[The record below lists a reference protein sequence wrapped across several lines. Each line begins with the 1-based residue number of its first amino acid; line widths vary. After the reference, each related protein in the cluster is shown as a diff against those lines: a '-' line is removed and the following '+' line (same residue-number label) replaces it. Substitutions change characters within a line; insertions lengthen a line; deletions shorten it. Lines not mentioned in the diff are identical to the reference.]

1 MSEIMLFPLGSILL
15 PEGKMKLRIFEP
27 RYKRLIK
34 EASQSDGT
42 FGICLV
48 EQDELSSIPRLSSV
62 GSLAKIVDFELLDD
76 GLLGVT
82 IVGLRCFEIKRVRTE
97 FDGLR
102 KARVEW
108 RTSWEF
114 SQLSEQHKYLSDQ
127 LRTVY
132 KQFPQLGELYD
143 QRFFDDASWVSQRW
157 LELLP
162 VPQHQFDFLLRQKDC
177 NEAIEF
183 LSRSIES

>member
-1 MSEIMLFPLGSILL
+1 MSEIMLFPLGSMLL

-48 EQDELSSIPRLSSV
+48 EQDELSASSRLSSF
-62 GSLAKIVDFELLDD
+62 GSLAKIVDFELLED

-82 IVGLRCFEIKRVRTE
+82 VVGLRCFEIKRIRTE

-102 KARVEW
+102 KARIEW

-114 SQLSEQHKYLSDQ
+114 SQLSQQHEYLSEQ
-127 LRTVY
+127 LRNVY
-132 KQFPQLGELYD
+132 EQFPQLGDLYD
-143 QRFFDDASWVSQRW
+143 QCFFDDASWVSQRW

-162 VPQHQFDFLLRQKDC
+162 VPQKQFDFLLRQKDC
-177 NEAIEF
+177 TKALEF

>member
-15 PEGKMKLRIFEP
+15 PEGRMKLRIFEP

-42 FGICLV
+42 FGICLI
-48 EQDELSSIPRLSSV
+48 EHDEVPAVSRLSSF
-62 GSLAKIVDFELLDD
+62 GALAKIVDFELLDD

-82 IVGLRCFEIKRVRTE
+82 VVGIRCFEIKRIRTE

-102 KARVEW
+102 RARVEW
-108 RTSWEF
+108 RSSWEF
-114 SQLSEQHKYLSDQ
+114 SQLSNEHKYLSEQ

-132 KQFPQLGELYD
+132 SQFPQLGELYD

-157 LELLP
+157 LEILP
-162 VPQHQFDFLLRQKDC
+162 IPQKQFDFLVQQKDC

-183 LSRSIES
+183 LTRSIES